1 MSNKNQQKKKNPSY
15 PALKYHFAF
24 KHANE
29 NEMPRYFVYIAF
41 PLKNFDGWLGCL
53 ILNVLCNKENKI

>member
-1 MSNKNQQKKKNPSY
+1 MSNKNQQKKENPSY

-29 NEMPRYFVYIAF
+29 IEMPRYFVYIAF
-41 PLKNFDGWLGCL
+41 PLKNFDGWRWVF
-53 ILNVLCNKENKI
+53 NT